1 VRDRF
6 GEPALTRVRD
16 VLPPEDQPLLSK
28 NILVSAWF
36 PMSLLL
42 RFMEEAERRLG
53 SEAPE
58 LARAKG
64 RASAEGTCS

>member
-1 VRDRF
+1 MRDRF

-16 VLPPEDQPLLSK
+16 ALPPEDQPLLSK

-42 RFMEEAERRLG
+42 RFMEEAERQLG
-53 SEAPE
+53 SEEPE
-58 LARAKG
+58 LARATG